1 MGQVLHGSAT
11 TTEAR
16 RYGINQKTVAK
27 WKWRRSVADLPTG
40 PKDPCSGSR
49 LSRAVS
55 GAVVGRSRRSGRS
68 GDRRR
73 EPGIWSSTERDY
85 SEARDHVWPA
95 IRLASAAN
103 PACGRTA
110 SASGGEVCTSG
121 CRCCRAGVSGGTAGE
136 PVEQTTN
143 ACAGDRC
150 ASCKRANRDPS
161 AGRSIGSGGRPG
173 R

>member
-110 SASGGEVCTSG
+110 SASGRSLHEWMSLLQS
-121 CRCCRAGVSGGTAGE
+121 RRLRWNRRRAG
-136 PVEQTTN
+136 
-143 ACAGDRC
+143 
-150 ASCKRANRDPS
+150 RANHKRMCR
-161 AGRSIGSGGRPG
+161 RSLRLVQKG
-173 R
+173 